1 MLSAMGPK
9 VNRYCFMAAAA
20 LAATVFAACSLH
32 PGRGVKAC
40 KYRFQALTFSGLDG
54 SASHWRM
61 DVAVTNPNAREVT
74 LNRMRYALLYESDT
88 LLTGWNPEKRLIPAK
103 DSQVVATTLDLP
115 NAILKRLPA
124 GIWSQTDAKFKLVA
138 DAYVSTWVGDIV
150 VPYAINETVHINMTE
165 QVAKYR
171 DLMMKRFFGWPGNRL
186 NEGGIVG
193 PDTSAPRDLAPPGS
207 PGRPDEHL

>member
-1 MLSAMGPK
+1 MLFAMGPK
-9 VNRYCFMAAAA
+9 VNRFRFLAAAA
-20 LAATVFAACSLH
+20 LICACSLH

-40 KYRFQALTFSGLDG
+40 KYRFQTLAFSGLDG
-54 SASHWRM
+54 NASHWRM
-61 DVAVTNPNAREVT
+61 DVAVANPNAHEVT

-88 LLTGWNPEKRLIPAK
+88 LLTGWNPEKRLIAAK
-103 DSQVVATTLDLP
+103 DSQVIATTLDLP

-138 DAYVSTWVGDIV
+138 DAYVSTWVGDIM

-171 DLMMKRFFGWPGNRL
+171 DLVMKRFFGWPGNHL
-186 NEGGIVG
+186 EEGGIAG
-193 PDTSAPRDLAPPGS
+193 PDTSAPRDQAPSGS
-207 PGRPDEHL
+207 PGPTDDHL